1 LYQPALTL
9 LTGTH
14 TINEVIVLVSKT
26 LGVTS
31 TERKVSLMRFAMIA
45 PYQGVDSL
53 APVRDDLD
61 FFNVEVVTLGLPSA
75 PDPANEAAARFDAA
89 AERVLDDL
97 VFSGPWDG
105 VLVAANA
112 SACGG
117 RFPADAV
124 QRLAR
129 RIRHIL
135 GRQLPVGVVN
145 DVNVDLSRQLFDGI
159 MALWFL
165 RVVAL
170 DAADRT
176 PGR

>member
-1 LYQPALTL
+1 
-9 LTGTH
+9 
-14 TINEVIVLVSKT
+14 
-26 LGVTS
+26 
-31 TERKVSLMRFAMIA
+31 MRFAMIA

-53 APVRDDLD
+53 ASVRDDLD
-61 FFNVEVVTLGLPSA
+61 LFNVEVVTLGLSSA
-75 PDPANEAAARFDAA
+75 LDPANETAARFDAA

-112 SACGG
+112 PG
-117 RFPADAV
+117 FPADAV
-124 QRLAR
+124 KRFAR

-135 GRQLPVGVVN
+135 GRQLPVGVV
-145 DVNVDLSRQLFDGI
+145 DDGNVDLPRQLFDGI

-170 DAADRT
+170 DAA
-176 PGR
+176 GR